1 MNEIEALIPF
11 DDLADLLLPMGSLNS
26 PSELHGWLCGKLCG
40 GARLEEADWL
50 DQAWEFLDV
59 VGGAS
64 TEAREAV
71 AHLYVT
77 TLAQFD
83 DEQFG
88 LQLLLPDDETDL
100 DQRVQALGQ
109 WCHGFLSGFGSAGID
124 GESQFSANAAD
135 ALRDLAAIVQAGLGD
150 EDADEDDAEGD
161 FIEIAEYVRMATL
174 SLHAD
179 FGQIEFDRIGNEEE
193 SGDADNSTLH

>member
-1 MNEIEALIPF
+1 MTEVEALIPF

-26 PSELHGWLCGKLCG
+26 SSELHGWLCGKLCG
-40 GARLEEADWL
+40 GARMEEADWL

-59 VGGAS
+59 VGGAGA
-64 TEAREAV
+64 EAREAV
-71 AHLYVT
+71 AHLYAT
-77 TLAQFD
+77 TLSQFN
-83 DEQFG
+83 DEEFG

-124 GESQFSANAAD
+124 GDAQFSADAAD

-150 EDADEDDAEGD
+150 EDDDEDDAEGD

-174 SLHAD
+174 TLFAD
-179 FGQIEFDRIGNEEE
+179 FGQIEFDRIGREDE
-193 SGDADNSTLH
+193 DNNTLH

>member
-1 MNEIEALIPF
+1 MTEVEALIPF

-40 GARLEEADWL
+40 GARMEEADWL

-59 VGGAS
+59 VGGAGA
-64 TEAREAV
+64 EAREAV
-71 AHLYVT
+71 AHLYAT
-77 TLAQFD
+77 TLSQFN
-83 DEQFG
+83 DEEFG

-124 GESQFSANAAD
+124 GDAQFSADAAD

-150 EDADEDDAEGD
+150 EDDDEDDAEGD

-174 SLHAD
+174 TLFAD
-179 FGQIEFDRIGNEEE
+179 FGQIEFDRIGREDDDN
-193 SGDADNSTLH
+193 SNSTLH